1 MPPLSWP
8 TTDSKKFSLDA
19 SGVAGFF
26 GGEEAITAMAT
37 VHLYRGRRWLGW
49 YNTPGSYT
57 IAKEFGRISKSR
69 LWEGL
74 FPGSNHDPAVAF
86 KLDIMTGPKYVAS
99 RSGTVMQQTGHFAH
113 LLTQGADDLTPVS
126 LPATRTTA
134 NSRIS
139 IIAVPEIVYENLLV
153 QTMSIRHAILASF
166 PILVSISACIFSAL
180 FADWYCFAMILLGII
195 SSGITCFVI
204 GSGAIGIET
213 VKNPAEG
220 SPPGDG
226 ILLTQ
231 NGVIILKGKEK
242 DVNAI
247 TKGKFSLQLKGAPEY
262 TAVGL
267 CSLLLEVQFLLQLLL
282 IPQGSLFGQIMFL
295 TSVVASWA
303 YNSFLASLD
312 KGKLQRKLFFNTIG
326 LHQKVMLGFEA
337 STRTSMAAF
346 ACFVLCEDLPR
357 PLKGIEP
364 MKFLLEFLPNE
375 TPVWQK
381 WRAQVVAQVEKEEDE
396 KSIFQPGN
404 IDMSGLTSNEQTLLA
419 TLLQDANDAYEG
431 YIKTRDRR
439 QLLKIAEKS

>member
-1 MPPLSWP
+1 MPPLLGP
-8 TTDSKKFSLDA
+8 IADSQKFSLDA

-49 YNTPGSYT
+49 YNSPGSYT

-69 LWEGL
+69 FWSGL
-74 FPGSNHDPAVAF
+74 FPGSNHDPAIAF
-86 KLDIMTGPKYVAS
+86 KLDVKTGPKYVAS

-113 LLTQGADDLTPVS
+113 LLTQGTDDATPLP
-126 LPATRTTA
+126 LPATRTTT

-139 IIAVPEIVYENLLV
+139 IVTVPEIAYHNLLV
-153 QTMSIRHAILASF
+153 QTMSYHHAVFASF
-166 PILVSISACIFSAL
+166 PILVSISTCIFSAL

-195 SSGITCFVI
+195 SSGVTCFII
-204 GSGAIGIET
+204 GSGVLDIET

-226 ILLTQ
+226 ILLMQ

-247 TKGKFSLQLKGAPEY
+247 TKGKFSLKLKGAPEY
-262 TAVGL
+262 TAIGL

-282 IPQGSLFGQIMFL
+282 IPQGLLIGQIMFL

-312 KGKLQRKLFFNTIG
+312 NEKLQRKLFCETIKLHNSAIVGFNAG
-326 LHQKVMLGFEA
+326 
-337 STRTSMAAF
+337 TRTSMAAF
-346 ACFVLCEDLPR
+346 TCFVLCENLPR
-357 PLKGIEP
+357 PLKDIEP
-364 MKFLLEFLPNE
+364 MKILLEFLPNE

-381 WRAQVVAQVEKEEDE
+381 WREQVVAQVEKEEDDT
-396 KSIFQPGN
+396 SIFQPGN
-404 IDMSGLTSNEQTLLA
+404 VNLSGLNSNEQTLLA
-419 TLLQDANDAYEG
+419 TLLQDAKDAYDG
-431 YIKTRDRR
+431 YIQTRGLRQSLTKT
-439 QLLKIAEKS
+439 Q

>member
-1 MPPLSWP
+1 MPPLLWL
-8 TTDSKKFSLDA
+8 TADSNNFSLDA

-49 YNTPGSYT
+49 YNSPGSYT
-57 IAKEFGRISKSR
+57 IAKDFGRISKSR
-69 LWEGL
+69 LWGGL

-86 KLDIMTGPKYVAS
+86 KLDVNTGPKYVAS
-99 RSGTVMQQTGHFAH
+99 RSGTVMQQTGHFAN
-113 LLTQGADDLTPVS
+113 LLTRGADDLTPVS

-139 IIAVPEIVYENLLV
+139 IIAVPEIAYENLLV
-153 QTMSIRHAILASF
+153 QTMSIHHAIVASF
-166 PILVSISACIFSAL
+166 PILVSFSACIFSAL
-180 FADWYCFAMILLGII
+180 LADWYCFTMIFLGII
-195 SSGITCFVI
+195 SSGVTCFVI
-204 GSGAIGIET
+204 GSGVLGIET

-247 TKGKFSLQLKGAPEY
+247 TKGKFSLKLKGAPEY
-262 TAVGL
+262 TAIGL

-282 IPQGSLFGQIMFL
+282 IPQGSLFGQTMFL

-312 KGKLQRKLFFNTIG
+312 KEKLQRKLFFDTIG
-326 LHQKVMLGFEA
+326 LHKKAMLSFEA
-337 STRTSMAAF
+337 GTRTSMAAF
-346 ACFVLCEDLPR
+346 ACFILCEDLPR
-357 PLKGIEP
+357 PLEGIEP
-364 MKFLLEFLPNE
+364 MKFLLEFLPNQ

-396 KSIFQPGN
+396 MSILQPEHVD
-404 IDMSGLTSNEQTLLA
+404 ISGLNSSEQALLG
-419 TLLQDANDAYEG
+419 TLLQDANDAYQG
-431 YIKTRDRR
+431 YIKTRR
-439 QLLKIAEKS
+439 QSLKIAKEF

>member
-1 MPPLSWP
+1 
-8 TTDSKKFSLDA
+8 
-19 SGVAGFF
+19 
-26 GGEEAITAMAT
+26 
-37 VHLYRGRRWLGW
+37 
-49 YNTPGSYT
+49 
-57 IAKEFGRISKSR
+57 
-69 LWEGL
+69 
-74 FPGSNHDPAVAF
+74 
-86 KLDIMTGPKYVAS
+86 
-99 RSGTVMQQTGHFAH
+99 
-113 LLTQGADDLTPVS
+113 
-126 LPATRTTA
+126 
-134 NSRIS
+134 
-139 IIAVPEIVYENLLV
+139 
-153 QTMSIRHAILASF
+153 
-166 PILVSISACIFSAL
+166 
-180 FADWYCFAMILLGII
+180 
-195 SSGITCFVI
+195 
-204 GSGAIGIET
+204 
-213 VKNPAEG
+213 
-220 SPPGDG
+220 
-226 ILLTQ
+226 LTQ

-242 DVNAI
+242 NVNAI

-404 IDMSGLTSNEQTLLA
+404 VDMSGLTSNEQTLLA